1 MQKTTYKPLLSVKE
15 LSISFPLEKSSRLTV
30 DQLSFDLYKG
40 KTLGIV
46 GESGSGKSITCL
58 SIMSLLQKAHIK
70 GEVHFG
76 NKNILEVGDKEFQK
90 IRGKEISMVF
100 QEPMSSL
107 NPVYPCGKQVLE
119 MLMLHQKITKKEGK
133 QKVLEWFTKVKL
145 PHPSRVYK
153 AYPHELS
160 GGQKQRVMIAMAMI
174 TQPKLLIA
182 DEPTTALD
190 VSVQA
195 EILSLLKELQTKH
208 HTSIIFITHDLG
220 VVSSIA
226 DDILVL
232 YKGKKI
238 EYGETKTLFKH
249 PTQNYTKALIA
260 CRPEGKKGRLTTV
273 EELMNNIPSTL
284 ETPKPTSSI
293 EEEKKIILDIRQ
305 LSKHYPLSKNILGKT
320 VNYLKALDSIHLQ
333 VIEGQTLGIVGES
346 GSGKST
352 LGQCILQLTKATHGK
367 IYYHD
372 LLLSKA
378 NKKQLKNLRKE
389 IQIVFQDPYS
399 SLNPKISIGKAILEV
414 MKVHKL
420 YHSQKQGVEKV
431 KDMLEKVGLER
442 AHYYRYPNEFSG
454 GQRQRI
460 CIARSL
466 AVEPK
471 VLICDESVSALDVSV
486 QAMILNLLNDLKKE
500 LNLTYLFISHDL
512 SVVRYMSDYMII
524 MNKGKIVEQGIPEKI
539 YTKPSSDYTKKLIA
553 AIPTL
558 S

>member
-1 MQKTTYKPLLSVKE
+1 MEAPLLSVKD
-15 LSISFPLEKSSRLTV
+15 LSISFPFGESHRV
-30 DQLSFDLYKG
+30 AVEQLSFDIYKG

-58 SIMSLLQKAHIK
+58 SIMKLLQKAQHT
-70 GEVHFG
+70 GA
-76 NKNILEVGDKEFQK
+76 ILFEDQNLLNQSERELQK
-90 IRGKEISMVF
+90 IRGNEISMVF

-107 NPVYPCGKQVLE
+107 NPVHTCGKQVLE
-119 MLMLHQKITKKEGK
+119 MLMQHQVISKKEAK
-133 QKVLEWFTKVKL
+133 ARVLEWFEKVKL
-145 PHPSRVYK
+145 PHPTRVYA

-195 EILSLLKELQTKH
+195 EILSLLKELQATH
-208 HTSIIFITHDLG
+208 ETSIIFITHDLA

-226 DDILVL
+226 DHVLVL
-232 YKGKKI
+232 YKGKKM
-238 EYGETKTLFKH
+238 EYATTNTLFQTPQH
-249 PTQNYTKALIA
+249 PYTKALIA
-260 CRPEGKKGRLTTV
+260 CRPTNKKGRLSTV
-273 EELMNNIPSTL
+273 EELMNGSKDESQRQQPPVT
-284 ETPKPTSSI
+284 TAPTQ
-293 EEEKKIILDIRQ
+293 KVILDIQ
-305 LSKHYPLSKNILGKT
+305 ELSKHYPLSKNILGKT
-320 VNYLKALDSIHLQ
+320 TQTLKALDQINLQ
-333 VIEGQTLGIVGES
+333 VMQGQTLGIVGES

-352 LGQCILQLTKATHGK
+352 LGQCILQLTRPTQGK
-367 IYYHD
+367 VFYED
-372 LLLSKA
+372 QLLSMS
-378 NKKQLKNLRKE
+378 NKKQLKNIRKE
-389 IQIVFQDPYS
+389 IQVVFQDPYS

-420 YHSQKQGVEKV
+420 YSSKKEGIKKV
-431 KDMLEKVGLER
+431 KELLEKVGLER
-442 AHYYRYPNEFSG
+442 EHYDRYPSEFSG
-454 GQRQRI
+454 GQRQRV

-486 QAMILNLLNDLKKE
+486 QAMVLNLLNDLKATF
-500 LNLTYLFISHDL
+500 NLTYLFISHDL
-512 SVVRYMSDYMII
+512 SVVKYMSDYMII

-539 YTKPSSDYTKKLIA
+539 YDQPSSDYTKKLIA